1 MWLFMKSFGELEV
14 SIELE
19 MFEWGNLK
27 MIGWIYRFVW
37 VNLVNWNILVVGGR
51 ESKSDF
57 LCSGEWKGSSLNYL

>member
-19 MFEWGNLK
+19 IFEWGNLK

-57 LCSGEWKGSSLNYL
+57 